1 MEATANYTVEELG
14 NVRVDLEDMAPCG
27 DAPNRSIWSW
37 DNLDH
42 RPTPEEFQMIE
53 NMAKLIGDEDVL
65 AACMASFQLKN
76 NTRVEDEL
84 SAEHDVS
91 VETDPLLE
99 SARTAADVADDR

>member
-1 MEATANYTVEELG
+1 MDTPANYTVEELG
-14 NVRVDLEDMAPCG
+14 HVHVDLEDMAPCG

-76 NTRVEDEL
+76 NTPVEDEL
-84 SAEHDVS
+84 PAEHDVS

>member
-1 MEATANYTVEELG
+1 MDTPANYTVEELG

-53 NMAKLIGDEDVL
+53 NMAKLIGDDDVL

-76 NTRVEDEL
+76 NTQVEEKNK
-84 SAEHDVS
+84 DVEGKNEDKDIPTHS
-91 VETDPLLE
+91 E
-99 SARTAADVADDR
+99 

>member
-1 MEATANYTVEELG
+1 MDTPANYTVEELG
-14 NVRVDLEDMAPCG
+14 HVHVDLEDMAPCG

-42 RPTPEEFQMIE
+42 RPTPEEFRMIE